1 MIFQAFLYEEAGNF
15 TVAQS
20 LNGICDKL
28 IRRHPHVFAE
38 SEGKSEMHGFPQS
51 ENELLMQWESIK
63 ENLEGRKGK
72 SPLDTVPK
80 GFPPLLRA
88 YKMLKKAAKK
98 EGERY
103 TVPEAA
109 KMLSKRVQAVS
120 EAADVVEMA
129 KSSPTAEAFTA
140 SGGNEALDRAQ
151 LALEAEVGEAIF
163 SLVNYSRLLGVDPV
177 LALDRAN
184 RNFYERFTTGEEEW
198 I

>member
-1 MIFQAFLYEEAGNF
+1 M
-15 TVAQS
+15 QS
-20 LNGICDKL
+20 SG
-28 IRRHPHVFAE
+28 
-38 SEGKSEMHGFPQS
+38 QS
-51 ENELLMQWESIK
+51 ADDLLGQWERIK
-63 ENLEGRKGK
+63 ENLEGRKGD
-72 SPLDTVPK
+72 SVLDTVPK

-129 KSSPTAEAFTA
+129 KSSPTAEAFTV
-140 SGGNEALDRAQ
+140 SGGNESVDKAQ
-151 LALEAEVGEAIF
+151 LALEAEVGEALF
-163 SLVNYSRLLGVDPV
+163 SLVNYSRLLGVDPA

-184 RNFYERFTTGEEEW
+184 RGFYERFTAGERGEE
-198 I
+198 